1 MKKVMFALLLFAGT
15 IVAKAQTTV
24 VVQRPGLLTDLSTAL
39 IGIPVAAATGLVTG
53 TIDAVGGVV
62 NGSTVVYQTTPP
74 LTPVVIPQPRNIP
87 PPAPTVV
94 VPAPAP
100 RVVAPAPVVVAPAP
114 VVVPSTT
121 IVTTYADGS
130 VTTYTR
136 EASAYE
142 YGRPVAPVAPHHRAG
157 PDPRVNPYVF
167 RFQP

>member
-1 MKKVMFALLLFAGT
+1 MKKVMFTLLLLAAIFS
-15 IVAKAQTTV
+15 AKAQTI

-39 IGIPVAAATGLVTG
+39 IGIPVSAATGLVTG
-53 TIDAVGGVV
+53 TIEAAGAVI

-74 LTPVVIPQPRNIP
+74 LTPVVVPQPRNIP
-87 PPAPTVV
+87 PPAPTIV

-114 VVVPSTT
+114 VVPSTT
-121 IVTTYADGS
+121 IVTTYADGT

-142 YGRPVAPVAPHHRAG
+142 YGRPVAPVAPHHRVG